1 MGLRARKEG
10 LKTRQIHINSV
21 SDQLHR
27 PRKAPPKPWLTIAF
41 AGLIFISIFVIS
53 HHSRLHHEAQQKSL
67 FSSGS
72 KQTLKKDKKGHVV
85 HKAITSVKKE
95 DLKGLVDIGD
105 LPDNV
110 DSITREDAIK
120 GREQLVAIL
129 EDAGVEDIDI
139 PTILSLPK
147 WSDVTKLYG
156 DGPVIVGLD
165 RCEDFR
171 NNFPLDDASIGTA
184 GLFNTGT
191 NPFAMYIQTN
201 CKMPHNTHDKHGGT
215 RWQVPV
221 SVHICM
227 AM

>member
-10 LKTRQIHINSV
+10 LKKRQIHINTV
-21 SDQLHR
+21 SDDMIDRHG
-27 PRKAPPKPWLTIAF
+27 KAPPKPLLTMTF
-41 AGLIFISIFVIS
+41 ALLIFLSFFVLS
-53 HHSRLHHEAQQKSL
+53 HHNRIQHEEQSL
-67 FSSGS
+67 FASGS
-72 KQTLKKDKKGHVV
+72 KQTLKKDKRGRVV

-95 DLKGLVDIGD
+95 DLKGLVDFED
-105 LPDNV
+105 LPENMERM
-110 DSITREDAIK
+110 TREDASK
-120 GREQLVAIL
+120 GRERLVEIL
-129 EDAGVEDIDI
+129 EDAGLEDIDI

-147 WSDVTKLYG
+147 WSDVTRLYG
-156 DGPVIVGLD
+156 DGPVIIGLD

-201 CKMPHNTHDKHGGT
+201 CKMPHNTHDRHGGT

-221 SVHICM
+221 SSLMCM
-227 AM
+227 